1 MNDRKRE
8 KIGWI
13 VGWLGGFIWVLILSI
28 IFFAQGKIMHSCLG
42 LLVTCI
48 AIVVILFFSPW
59 RHPRV
64 LYRRLMVPIYSLFF
78 MAVAWGVWAL
88 GDIRV
93 LGINSWWAILILL
106 PILTPF
112 WTVGNRRWEGNRR
125 WDDHDA

>member
-1 MNDRKRE
+1 MNDRKQE

-28 IFFAQGKIMHSCLG
+28 IFFVQGKIMHAWLG

-64 LYRRLMVPIYSLFF
+64 LYRLLMAPIYSLFF

-88 GDIRV
+88 GDIRL

-112 WTVGNRRWEGNRR
+112 WTVGNRRW
-125 WDDHDA
+125 DDHAA